1 VSQAG
6 NEDPLIR
13 WAVVRALQYAP
24 PPMIA
29 RYAPAML
36 EDPVRAVR
44 VEAANAL
51 APVSLEL
58 LPVHAQGILPSVL
71 NEYVDAELVSNE
83 RAEAHAN
90 IGNLQRRLRRA
101 DRSESAYK
109 VAIDLN
115 PFFVPAYV
123 NLADL
128 YREQERE
135 VESEALLGRA
145 LELLPEQPALHY
157 SLGLSMFRQ
166 GRAAEA
172 REALQTAAES
182 DTAEPQ
188 MALAYALILDAQGE
202 TDAAIEYLLDS
213 LQRFGN
219 DPGLLSG
226 LINLYQRTNQQQAA
240 EPLIRQLRS
249 L

>member
-24 PPMIA
+24 APMIA

-83 RAEAHAN
+83 RAEAHTN
-90 IGNLQRRLRRA
+90 IGNLQRKLRRA
-101 DRSESAYK
+101 DRSESAFK

-135 VESEALLGRA
+135 VESEALLKEA
-145 LELLPEQPALHY
+145 LMILPEQPALHY
-157 SLGLSMFRQ
+157 SLGLSLFRQ

-172 REALQTAAES
+172 REELLLAAES
-182 DTAEPQ
+182 DTAGPQ

-202 TDAAIEYLLDS
+202 TDTAINYLIDA
-213 LQRFGN
+213 QKRFGN
-219 DPGLLSG
+219 DPGLLSA
-226 LINLYQRTNQQQAA
+226 LINLYQRTNQHKAA
-240 EPLIRQLRS
+240 EPLMMQLRN